1 MTDVQEVGAAS
12 LKDGSQ
18 NVGHLARL
26 GAHGKWRSNVQRD
39 FLRMAKRDSQWLKC
53 LNVYEFDLQRY
64 RDNALGLR
72 TFKCSLALPHDTFA
86 TMAELDEEAF
96 KRVFIGDADLKHF
109 WHRVQNE
116 DWFQRHPFRDAVL
129 DAPHKAVPCRLHGDD
144 ADVNKNYNFLAL
156 NYSSVVVLAEETAVH
171 KVGIGLLPL
180 KNLAPDSLE
189 QWYEPVVHSMW
200 AAAEGKFPDVD
211 HEGKPWTD
219 LKRRARAGDPF
230 RHGYRLIWIET
241 VGDWKWLKESH
252 QLPQHYGKE
261 EICHMCCACKSG
273 PLRFTDMSDDPAY
286 ELPENQRTQP
296 AFVDAHGG
304 RLPALCRLPGWGVTD
319 SLRGDWQHECSLGVG
334 QSAVGSALTELVDE
348 GAFGEARGNWQVRTA
363 ILLKV
368 AFKSYKTFVEN
379 HKLKE
384 SQPAFTVARLGLAQG
399 QEHPPLFK
407 AKAANTMVVIAWLAD
422 FLSRRST
429 LTSHTRWRS
438 SLFWAL
444 AQTWS
449 IMRRNGLWLDEASRH
464 EFKVAGRTLLRS
476 YGLLSAEAAA
486 RGSRKWPSKPK
497 NHAMRHSIRHAWK
510 TGRNPAS
517 HYCYKDEDY
526 VGIKK
531 KIVKKCHPSS
541 VCRQGL
547 MREQLHWS
555 KLFG

>member
-1 MTDVQEVGAAS
+1 
-12 LKDGSQ
+12 
-18 NVGHLARL
+18 
-26 GAHGKWRSNVQRD
+26 
-39 FLRMAKRDSQWLKC
+39 MAKRDSQWLKC

-86 TMAELDEEAF
+86 TMAELHEEAF

-334 QSAVGSALTELVDE
+334 QSAVGSALTELVD
-348 GAFGEARGNWQVRTA
+348 G
-363 ILLKV
+363 
-368 AFKSYKTFVEN
+368 
-379 HKLKE
+379 
-384 SQPAFTVARLGLAQG
+384 GL
-399 QEHPPLFK
+399 
-407 AKAANTMVVIAWLAD
+407 
-422 FLSRRST
+422 RRST
-429 LTSHTRWRS
+429 WQLAGENGNSLKGCIQELQDIRREPQAQRKPARIHSGQAWLGSRQRASPPIQSQSGEHHGCDCLACGLLITSQHVDFPHS
-438 SLFWAL
+438 L
-444 AQTWS
+444 AQLSLLGTCPDLV
-449 IMRRNGLWLDEASRH
+449 NH
-464 EFKVAGRTLLRS
+464 EEKRIVA
-476 YGLLSAEAAA
+476 
-486 RGSRKWPSKPK
+486 
-497 NHAMRHSIRHAWK
+497 
-510 TGRNPAS
+510 
-517 HYCYKDEDY
+517 
-526 VGIKK
+526 
-531 KIVKKCHPSS
+531 
-541 VCRQGL
+541 
-547 MREQLHWS
+547 
-555 KLFG
+555 